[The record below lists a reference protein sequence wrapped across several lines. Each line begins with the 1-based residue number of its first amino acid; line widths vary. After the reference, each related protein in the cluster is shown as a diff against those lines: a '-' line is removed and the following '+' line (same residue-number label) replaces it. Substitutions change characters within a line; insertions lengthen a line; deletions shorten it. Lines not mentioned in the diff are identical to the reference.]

1 MQGMRH
7 RGAEAD
13 GGGAPSWADGEVAG
27 CDLGDRRLVERL
39 RTLLRQ
45 LGAAVGQP
53 LPLACQDWAGTKAAY
68 RFFASPRFGE
78 DAVLAGHFAAT
89 AARCAASGAA
99 PLLVVQDTTELVYKW
114 AKPGGQV
121 GLLKRAPIWRRG
133 PEGGGKARPLTQC
146 GLLMH
151 SSLVVT
157 PEGLPLG
164 LAAAKF
170 WTRSRFKG
178 TNALKR
184 HVNPTRVPIEQKE
197 SMRWLSGLRAATA
210 LIGSPD
216 RLVHIGDRE
225 NDIYE
230 FFCAAAELGTHFLV
244 RTCVDRLAVAAGGRG
259 GRTTVG
265 AVMAAVPPAGEHA
278 VGVGAADGTVATA
291 RLELRFARV
300 HVLPPWGKQTRWPPL
315 DLTIIHAVEPGRPE
329 GRDRVEWKLATDL
342 PVRSADEA
350 VEKLRWYAR
359 RWNIELFHKVLKSGC
374 RVEAAR
380 LRAADRLAKLAA
392 VLSVVAWRI
401 FWSAAVAR
409 AAPAAPARVALTADE
424 VAALDAAVPDKPRPG
439 APARHGGGPAKTL
452 GVYLRKVARLGG
464 HLGRNRDPP
473 PGNTVMWRG
482 WSRLAD
488 ITLGQVLARRCR

>member
-1 MQGMRH
+1 VQGTRS
-7 RGAEAD
+7 RRTEANGD
-13 GGGAPSWADGEVAG
+13 GAPSWADGEVAG

-39 RTLLRQ
+39 RILLRQ
-45 LGAAVGQP
+45 LGAAIGQP

-78 DAVLAGHFAAT
+78 DAVLAGHFTAT

-114 AKPGGQV
+114 AKPGGRV
-121 GLLKRAPIWRRG
+121 GLLKRAPVWRRG
-133 PEGGGKARPLTQC
+133 PEGGKAKPFTQC

-184 HVNPTRVPIEQKE
+184 HVNPTRVPIEEKE

-216 RLVHIGDRE
+216 RLVHVGDRE

-244 RTCVDRLAVAAGGRG
+244 RTCVDRLAVAAAGAEV
-259 GRTTVG
+259 RTTVG
-265 AVMAAVPPAGEHA
+265 AIMAAVPPAGEHT
-278 VGVGAADGTVATA
+278 VEVTGADGVVSTA

-300 HVLPPWGKQTRWPPL
+300 RVLPPWGKQRRWPAL
-315 DLTIIHAVEPGRPE
+315 DLTIIHAIEPGQPE
-329 GRDRVEWKLATDL
+329 DRDRLEWKLATDL
-342 PVRSADEA
+342 SVGSVEEA

-380 LRAADRLAKLAA
+380 LRATDRLAKLAA
-392 VLSVVAWRI
+392 VLSVVAWRT
-401 FWSAAVAR
+401 FWSAVVAR
-409 AAPAAPARVALTADE
+409 AVPNAPARVALTDDE
-424 VAALDAAVPDKPRPG
+424 IAALDAAVPDKPRPG
-439 APARHGGGPAKTL
+439 APACHGEGSAKTL
-452 GVYLRKVARLGG
+452 GIYLRKLARLGG

-488 ITLGQVLARRCR
+488 IALGQSLARRSG

>member
-265 AVMAAVPPAGEHA
+265 AVMAAVPPAGEHD

-329 GRDRVEWKLATDL
+329 DRDRVEWKLATDL

-374 RVEAAR
+374 RAEAAR
-380 LRAADRLAKLAA
+380 LRTAERLTKLIA
-392 VLSVVAWRI
+392 VFSVIAWRC
-401 FWSAAVAR
+401 FWTAMIAR
-409 AAPAAPARVALTADE
+409 AAPQGPAEVALTPAEIDVLDRVVRDRAD
-424 VAALDAAVPDKPRPG
+424 PPTI
-439 APARHGGGPAKTL
+439 KTL
-452 GVYLRKVARLGG
+452 LVYLAKVARLGG
-464 HLGRNRDPP
+464 YLARTHDPP
-473 PGNTVMWRG
+473 PGNIVG
-482 WSRLAD
+482 SYRLP
-488 ITLGQVLARRCR
+488 G